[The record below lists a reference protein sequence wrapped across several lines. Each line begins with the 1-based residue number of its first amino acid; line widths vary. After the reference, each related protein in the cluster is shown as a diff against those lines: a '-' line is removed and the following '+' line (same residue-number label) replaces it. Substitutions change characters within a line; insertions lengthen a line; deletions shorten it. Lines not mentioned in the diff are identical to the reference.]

1 MAEKSLAEPSRTG
14 TASTAHLPLKVD
26 FLMMV
31 NESPTVASRSRRSK
45 GSQIPLSISHI
56 VCGFDS

>member
-14 TASTAHLPLKVD
+14 TESTAHLPLKVHL
-26 FLMMV
+26 LMMV
-31 NESPTVASRSRRSK
+31 KEIPTVASRRRRSK

-56 VCGFDS
+56 VCGFVS